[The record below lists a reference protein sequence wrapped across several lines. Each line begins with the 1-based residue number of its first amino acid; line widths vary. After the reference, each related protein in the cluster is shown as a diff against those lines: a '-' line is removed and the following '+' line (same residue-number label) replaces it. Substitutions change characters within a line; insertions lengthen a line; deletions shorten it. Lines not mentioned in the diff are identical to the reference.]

1 MHMYLCI
8 SVLEIMVEMIFKL
21 MIHTIFTWYFNMHMC
36 SCFIF
41 VCTENHAEIENLSG
55 SLKEEKQLRRKY
67 EADLKVLQEEC
78 VELRDEKDNL
88 EKVSMKWTLAKTL
101 LDSKGV

>member
-1 MHMYLCI
+1 MMYFCTLI
-8 SVLEIMVEMIFKL
+8 DL
-21 MIHTIFTWYFNMHMC
+21 
-36 SCFIF
+36 
-41 VCTENHAEIENLSG
+41 VCTENRVEIENLSG

-88 EKVSMKWTLAKTL
+88 EKVKT
-101 LDSKGV
+101 DVSKIHLT